1 MEYEIVGPAP
11 ASLGLQPFGQVLK
24 GAMTQAK
31 YVSLAVAYLH
41 GGAIDIV
48 GRHLSRVL
56 QRDGRADVVVGI
68 QNSSG
73 RALRGLAAIIGASNL
88 SVYWQRGQGNFHPKL
103 YLIANDANLD
113 TASQLDVFVGSSNL
127 TGAGLEHNL
136 EINVHFKLTRP
147 TDSREMTEWENQWT
161 RIRNLPGIHPYSN
174 QLIDD
179 LEQRGAFNQSRS
191 VTNLE
196 DLFPASLATVAIAL
210 DGTTY
215 VQTLQP
221 NDFPVSGESD
231 AIIPRAARRANEVFW
246 RWPDAFRRSPGGHEQ
261 RLFPNTR
268 LRYGTHDVATS
279 CRLYEVDSVSNFR
292 LSCSA
297 VRNLLPARHDNY
309 LFTMQIEGENCSIRF
324 LSPDDPD
331 YSDYYAS
338 TRPLTNSSKRWG
350 YI

>member
-11 ASLGLQPFGQVLK
+11 NSLGLQPFGQVLQ
-24 GAMTQAK
+24 GAMAHAK

-41 GGAIDIV
+41 SGAIDVV

-56 QRDGRADVVVGI
+56 QHDGRTDVVVGI

-103 YLIANDANLD
+103 YLVANDTNLD

-127 TGAGLEHNL
+127 TGAGLKYNL

-147 TDSREMTEWENQWT
+147 ADSREMTDWKSRWT
-161 RIRNLPGIHPYSN
+161 RIRSLPGIHPYSD
-174 QLIDD
+174 QLITD
-179 LEQRGAFNQSRS
+179 LEQRGAFNQSRAA
-191 VTNLE
+191 TNLE
-196 DLFPASLATVAIAL
+196 DLFPASSITAAIASA
-210 DGTTY
+210 GITY

-221 NDFPVSGESD
+221 NDFPASGESD
-231 AIIPRAARRANEVFW
+231 AIIPRAARRANEAFW
-246 RWPDAFRRSPGGHEQ
+246 GWPGVFRRSLGGHKQ

-268 LRYGTHDVATS
+268 LRYGTRDVETS

-297 VRNLLPARHDNY
+297 VRSLLPTTHDNY
-309 LFTMQIEGENCSIRF
+309 LFTMQIEGDGCAIRF